1 LRCAALITVFDSIFA
16 RKIFLF
22 RHSSTVDKM
31 DRRSSSNVYSIRKF
45 DGKNYKLWAFEMEM
59 LLSREQ
65 AWTIVNGSEPSPP
78 EPEEV
83 DKDGKTAVPPSK
95 AYVDYTWRYY
105 EALRLIFDALEDSLQ
120 LQYMGIEDPAEL
132 WKVIKRN
139 YVGELQKSQLWIRRD
154 LNEVK
159 LEDSGSVNAYAMR
172 IQNLVDE
179 YRDGATSATDRISDR
194 EHVFFLLNG
203 IPQSDEWDVE
213 LRLIDSLMDY
223 LAEDP
228 KAVIKKLRA
237 REDSIK
243 SSKGISS
250 EVALYTHGGLASR
263 KSGKSTDRK
272 TKDKRKD
279 ARTCHFCKQSGHTR
293 RHCPERKKAAS
304 NTDAESIADSSDTG
318 VSDTVEALDVE
329 TSPADAA
336 LARLMQDGPVKR
348 AGAGGAKPAEKK
360 ATRAGG
366 ARLAENNTGKTST
379 GHVKSVVGGG
389 AITAKLKNVTTVW
402 RVEPIEGGGVISA
415 KNVKASATGARKPVE
430 NVKTPRKGA
439 GSAGGGSSFRC
450 GTQRRGCA
458 HCECAHCRQSWRSTA
473 PIITQETLW

>member
-1 LRCAALITVFDSIFA
+1 MER
-16 RKIFLF
+16 RY
-22 RHSSTVDKM
+22 
-31 DRRSSSNVYSIRKF
+31 RSSASSIRKF
-45 DGKNYKLWAFEMEM
+45 GGKNYKMWAWQMQM
-59 LLSREQ
+59 LLAQECVWS
-65 AWTIVNGSEPSPP
+65 IVDGSETSPP
-78 EPEEV
+78 VSKTEV

-139 YVGELQKSQLWIRRD
+139 YVRELQKSQLWIRRD
-154 LNEVK
+154 LYEVK

-228 KAVIKKLRA
+228 KAVIKRLRA

-243 SSKGISS
+243 SSKGISA
-250 EVALYTHGGLASR
+250 EVALYTHGGLASESG
-263 KSGKSTDRK
+263 KSGKCTDRK
-272 TKDKRKD
+272 TQDKWKD
-279 ARTCHFCKQSGHTR
+279 ARTCYFCKQSGHTR

-318 VSDTVEALDVE
+318 VSDTAEALDVE
-329 TSPADAA
+329 ISPANAA
-336 LARLMQDGPVKR
+336 SAWLMQDGPVKR

-360 ATRAGG
+360 ATRAGE
-366 ARLAENNTGKTST
+366 ARLAENNTTGKTSA
-379 GHVKSVVGGG
+379 GHVKPVVGGG
-389 AITAKLKNVTTVW
+389 AIPAK
-402 RVEPIEGGGVISA
+402 
-415 KNVKASATGARKPVE
+415 

-439 GSAGGGSSFRC
+439 GSVGGGSSFRR